1 MVQRA
6 NKPRR
11 DSAQVP
17 TIKFNERQAHDA
29 CKVHFALLKAERDD
43 PELRDNPQWTVIRQ
57 DAYERFCAAFAV
69 LV

>member
-1 MVQRA
+1 MARA
-6 NKPRR
+6 ASNAPL
-11 DSAQVP
+11 DSRQVP
-17 TIKFNERQAHDA
+17 TIEFNERQAHDA

-43 PELRDNPQWTVIRQ
+43 PELRDNPQWTVTRQ